1 MASRRALVKRALG
14 IRRTGAAPPTRF
26 AERQEVDF
34 VIVGCGTAG
43 GILAKQLS
51 TRGFSVVVLEQ
62 GPYLRAA
69 DFGHDEL
76 STFMTDTPLT
86 GSPQDFPQTFRTTED
101 EEPRPGGG
109 FAGGVFY
116 ARMVGGSSA
125 HFTGNMWRFRPIDFH
140 ERSLFGA
147 VPGANLADWPVT
159 YEELEP
165 YYTQAEWEMGIS
177 GAPGPNDPPRS
188 RGYPMPPLPIKSSG
202 VLLER
207 GARAAGFTSQPAP
220 MAILSRA
227 YRDRPACQHCG
238 FCLAFPCEYNAK
250 SSTLVAMVPLAEAT
264 GRCEIRPHSTV
275 FRVELDDAGRA
286 KQVVYYDAEG
296 VEHAQAAR
304 AVILSANGAETSRL
318 LLMSESSRFPDGLAN
333 SSGYVGKHLM
343 FNAISACHALFDEP
357 LNEFKSV
364 QVTRIVMDFYDSDP
378 ARGFYGGGGI
388 DARWLH
394 FPIMFGL
401 GGLPSDAPSWGPEYA
416 RMLSEYFNRTMDING
431 HCTSLPLERNNIT
444 LDPTVKD
451 KWGLPAI
458 RTTYLDHPDDMAMK
472 TFLQDRG
479 MEILEGAGAR
489 RAWRDPVVPETLGA
503 HLLGTARMGKDP
515 ATSVVDEHH
524 RTHDVP
530 NLFLCDGSSFV
541 TSGRG
546 QPTLTIMALAFRAGE
561 HIAGFAE
568 RGEI

>member
-1 MASRRALVKRALG
+1 VASRRALVKRALG
-14 IRRTGAAPPTRF
+14 IQDGGRAPATRF
-26 AERQEVDF
+26 QEREEVDF

-43 GILAKQLS
+43 GILAKELS

-62 GPYLRAA
+62 GPYLRSG

-76 STFMTDTPLT
+76 STFLTDTPLT
-86 GSPQDFPQTFRTTED
+86 GSATEFPQTFRTTED
-101 EEPRPGGG
+101 EEARPGGG
-109 FAGGVFY
+109 FSGGVFY

-125 HFTGNMWRFRPIDFH
+125 HFTGNMWRFRPVDFH
-140 ERSLFGA
+140 EHGLLGDI
-147 VPGANLADWPVT
+147 PGAALADWPID
-159 YEELEP
+159 YDELEP
-165 YYTQAEWEMGIS
+165 YYTKAEWEMGIS

-188 RGYPMPPLPIKSSG
+188 RGYPMPPLPVKSSG

-207 GARAAGFTSQPAP
+207 GARAVGLTPQPAP
-220 MAILSRA
+220 MAILSEP
-227 YRDRPACQHCG
+227 YRERPPCQHCG
-238 FCLAFPCEYNAK
+238 FCLGFPCEFNAK

-264 GRCEIRPHSTV
+264 GRCEIRTRSTA
-275 FRVELDDAGRA
+275 FRVALDDAGRA
-286 KQVVYYDAEG
+286 REVRYFDADG
-296 VEHAQAAR
+296 VEHAQAAK
-304 AVILSANGAETSRL
+304 AVILSANGAETARL

-333 SSGYVGKHLM
+333 SSGMVGKHLM
-343 FNAISACHALFDEP
+343 FNGISACHALFDEP

-378 ARGFYGGGGI
+378 ERGFYGGGGI

-394 FPIMFGL
+394 FPILFGL
-401 GGLPSDAPSWGPEYA
+401 GGLPPDAPTWGRGYA
-416 RMLSEYFNRTMDING
+416 AMLSEYFNRTMDING
-431 HCTSLPLERNNIT
+431 HTTSLPLERNNIT
-444 LDPTVKD
+444 LDPEVKD
-451 KWGLPAI
+451 GFGLPAI

-479 MEILEGAGAR
+479 VEILEAAGAR
-489 RAWRDPVVPETLGA
+489 RVWRSRVTPESLGA
-503 HLLGTARMGKDP
+503 HLLGTARMGDDP
-515 ATSVVDEHH
+515 ATSVVDSTH

-530 NLFLCDGSSFV
+530 NLFLCDGSSLV

-561 HIAGFAE
+561 RIAGLAE